1 MSQAKVLNEQE
12 LKRVL
17 AVMST
22 MKHAKRN
29 RLLVMMS
36 FQAGMRAGEI
46 AAIKIGNV
54 QNEDGT
60 IRDRIHL
67 ENNQTK
73 GDRQRTVI
81 LSKKLQQE
89 ILN

>member
-17 AVMST
+17 AVVST

-29 RLLVMMS
+29 RLLVMLS

-46 AAIKIGNV
+46 SNLRIDNV
-54 QNEDGT
+54 QNDDRT
-60 IRDRIHL
+60 IRDRSSRPIDW
-67 ENNQTK
+67 K
-73 GDRQRTVI
+73 
-81 LSKKLQQE
+81 SW
-89 ILN
+89 